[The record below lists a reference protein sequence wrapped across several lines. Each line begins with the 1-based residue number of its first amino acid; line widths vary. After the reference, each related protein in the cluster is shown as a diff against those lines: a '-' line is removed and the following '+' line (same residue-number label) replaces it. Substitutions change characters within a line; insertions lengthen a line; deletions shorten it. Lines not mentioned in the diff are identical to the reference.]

1 MATRTHTGTVP
12 EQLVTPVDLSD
23 EQRKL
28 TAMMAAVLLRYPD
41 QDHMDRL
48 NMVLDQVDNLPG
60 PIAEEIREFLSAAF
74 SLGPRALEEHY
85 VETFDQRRRCSL
97 FLSYYAVGDTR
108 QRGAAI
114 LAFRQQLEGLGLEE
128 TSNELP
134 DHLCVILEAVALTE
148 GASHERAVEMIS
160 SHRDGIEVLRF
171 ALQGVDSPYHHVIT
185 ALCMALPLI
194 DEETIDRYV
203 ELIRSGPP
211 AELVGID
218 VQQLPFPTAQPDHS

>member
-1 MATRTHTGTVP
+1 MNRTHTGIVP
-12 EQLVTPVDLSD
+12 EKLVSPVRLS
-23 EQRKL
+23 EQQRKVV
-28 TAMMAAVLLRYPD
+28 AMMASLLLRYPGE
-41 QDHMDRL
+41 
-48 NMVLDQVDNLPG
+48 NAAEIIAAVEAQVDDLPG
-60 PIAEEIREFLSAAF
+60 PIAEQFHTFLEAAR
-74 SLGPRALEEHY
+74 LMGLRGIEEHY

-128 TSNELP
+128 ISDELP
-134 DHLCVILEAVALTE
+134 DHLCVLLEAMAMTDDE
-148 GASHERAVEMIS
+148 SHRHAVEMVS
-160 SHRDGIEVLRF
+160 SHRDGIEVLRS
-171 ALQGVDSPYHHVIT
+171 ALVNVESPYQHVIT
-185 ALCMALPLI
+185 AVCMALPQI

-218 VQQLPFPTAQPDHS
+218 VQQLPFPTAQPDHL